1 MVQSFIFYESFKR
14 QLDELDDDDKLC
26 FYEAIA
32 SYGIDG
38 IEPDFSGLAKA
49 LWLQFKFVIDETA
62 ARRNQNT
69 ENGKKGGRPTKYVN
83 KEVQESQV
91 QESQKS
97 QAQETQD
104 IQEVSAENNE
114 NSTDNAGFEV
124 FGKTENNPIKPKIT
138 DLNPKKPN
146 PNLNVNVNV
155 NGNEN
160 GNGNDSPP
168 QCAGH
173 SPPQKLE
180 ARKTAKTQPDS
191 ESLRL
196 SHLLC
201 DLHKKYDAGYNTS
214 PKHLEQWAADIEK
227 LHRLDNREYSDIESV
242 IRWVKS
248 DGNFWLSN
256 IMSGAKLREKF
267 PQLFTQMTQSQSIGK
282 GKGKGNAI
290 AHSNVDIVEVEEV
303 DIPF

>member
-14 QLDELDDDDKLC
+14 QLDELDDNDKLR

-32 SYGIDG
+32 AYGIDG

-83 KEVQESQV
+83 KEAQEVQS
-91 QESQKS
+91 
-97 QAQETQD
+97 QETQN

-114 NSTDNAGFEV
+114 NSTDNAGFKV
-124 FGKTENNPIKPKIT
+124 IGKTKNNPIKPKET

-146 PNLNVNVNV
+146 PNLNVNVN
-155 NGNEN
+155 EN
-160 GNGNDSPP
+160 GNVNENESPP
-168 QCAGH
+168 QSAGL

-201 DLHKKYDAGYNTS
+201 ELHKKYDAKYNPS
-214 PKHLEQWAADIEK
+214 SKHMAQWAADIEK
-227 LHRLDNREYSDIESV
+227 LHRLDKRNYADIESV

-256 IMSGAKLREKF
+256 IMSGSKLREKF
-267 PQLFTQMTQSQSIGK
+267 PQLFTQMTQSQSI

>member
-14 QLDELDDDDKLC
+14 QLDELDDDDKLR

-32 SYGIDG
+32 AYGIDG

-83 KEVQESQV
+83 KEAQEVQSQESQEF
-91 QESQKS
+91 QT
-97 QAQETQD
+97 QETQD

-124 FGKTENNPIKPKIT
+124 IEKTENNPIKPKIT

-146 PNLNVNVNV
+146 PNLNVNVN
-155 NGNEN
+155 EN
-160 GNGNDSPP
+160 GNVNENENENENDSPP

-180 ARKTAKTQPDS
+180 ARKTAKTQPES
-191 ESLRL
+191 ESLHL

-201 DLHKKYDAGYNTS
+201 ELHKKYDAGYNPS

-256 IMSGAKLREKF
+256 IMSGSKLREKF

-282 GKGKGNAI
+282 GNAI
-290 AHSNVDIVEVEEV
+290 AHSDVDIVNVEEV

>member
-14 QLDELDDDDKLC
+14 QLDELDDDDKLR

-32 SYGIDG
+32 AYGIDG

-83 KEVQESQV
+83 KEAQEVQSQES
-91 QESQKS
+91 
-97 QAQETQD
+97 
-104 IQEVSAENNE
+104 QEVSAENNE

-124 FGKTENNPIKPKIT
+124 IGKTENNPIKPKIT
-138 DLNPKKPN
+138 DLNQKKPN
-146 PNLNVNVNV
+146 PNPNVNVNV
-155 NGNEN
+155 NENEN
-160 GNGNDSPP
+160 ENENESPP
-168 QCAGH
+168 QSAGH

-180 ARKTAKTQPDS
+180 ARKTANTPPDL

-201 DLHKKYDAGYNTS
+201 ELHKKYDAKYNPS
-214 PKHLEQWAADIEK
+214 PKLMEQWAADIEK
-227 LHRLDNREYSDIESV
+227 LHRLDKRDYADIESV

-256 IMSGAKLREKF
+256 IMCGAKLREKF
-267 PQLFTQMTQSQSIGK
+267 PRLFTQMTQSKGI

-290 AHSNVDIVEVEEV
+290 AHSDVDIVDVEEV

>member
-14 QLDELDDDDKLC
+14 QLDELDDDDKLR
-26 FYEAIA
+26 FYEAIVT
-32 SYGIDG
+32 YGIDG
-38 IEPDFSGLAKA
+38 IEPNFSGIAKA

-83 KEVQESQV
+83 KEAQEVQSQESQEF
-91 QESQKS
+91 QT
-97 QAQETQD
+97 QETQD

-124 FGKTENNPIKPKIT
+124 IGKTEDNRLKPKKT

-146 PNLNVNVNV
+146 PNTNVNV

-160 GNGNDSPP
+160 ENENENDSPP
-168 QCAGH
+168 QGAGH
-173 SPPQKLE
+173 SPPQNLE
-180 ARKTAKTQPDS
+180 ARKTAHTSPDL

-201 DLHKKYDAGYNTS
+201 ELHKKYDAKYNPS
-214 PKHLEQWAADIEK
+214 PKLMEQWAADIEK
-227 LHRLDNREYSDIESV
+227 LHRLDKRDYADIESV

-256 IMSGAKLREKF
+256 IMCGAKLREKF
-267 PQLFTQMTQSQSIGK
+267 PRLFTQMTQSKGI

-290 AHSNVDIVEVEEV
+290 AHSDVDIVDVEEV

>member
-14 QLDELDDDDKLC
+14 QLDELDDDDKLR

-32 SYGIDG
+32 AYGIDG

-83 KEVQESQV
+83 KEAQEVQSQES
-91 QESQKS
+91 
-97 QAQETQD
+97 
-104 IQEVSAENNE
+104 QEVSAENNE

-124 FGKTENNPIKPKIT
+124 IEKTENNPIKPKIT

-146 PNLNVNVNV
+146 PNPNVNVNVNV
-155 NGNEN
+155 NGNE
-160 GNGNDSPP
+160 NDSPP

-173 SPPQKLE
+173 SPPQNLE
-180 ARKTAKTQPDS
+180 ARKTTKTQPDS

-201 DLHKKYDAGYNTS
+201 ELHKKYDAKYNPS
-214 PKHLEQWAADIEK
+214 PKLMEQWAADIEK
-227 LHRLDNREYSDIESV
+227 LHRLDKRDYADIESV

-256 IMSGAKLREKF
+256 IMCGAKLREKF
-267 PQLFTQMTQSQSIGK
+267 PRLFTQMTQSKGI

-290 AHSNVDIVEVEEV
+290 AHSDVDIVDVEEV

>member
-14 QLDELDDDDKLC
+14 QLDELDDDDKLR
-26 FYEAIA
+26 FYEAIVT
-32 SYGIDG
+32 YGIDG
-38 IEPDFSGLAKA
+38 IEPNFSGIAKA

-83 KEVQESQV
+83 KEVQ
-91 QESQKS
+91 
-97 QAQETQD
+97 AQEVQFQEA
-104 IQEVSAENNE
+104 QEVQKVLNENNE
-114 NSTDNAGFEV
+114 NNTDNAGFEV
-124 FGKTENNPIKPKIT
+124 IEKTENNPIKPKIT

-146 PNLNVNVNV
+146 PNINV

-160 GNGNDSPP
+160 ENENENDSPP
-168 QCAGH
+168 QGAGH
-173 SPPQKLE
+173 SPPRNLE
-180 ARKTAKTQPDS
+180 ARKTANTSPDS

-201 DLHKKYDAGYNTS
+201 DLHKKYDAKYNPS
-214 PKHLEQWAADIEK
+214 PKLMEQWAADIEK
-227 LHRLDNREYSDIESV
+227 LHWLDNRDYADIESV

-256 IMSGAKLREKF
+256 IMCGAKLREKF
-267 PQLFTQMTQSQSIGK
+267 PRLFTQMTQSKGI

-290 AHSNVDIVEVEEV
+290 AHSNVDIVNVEEV

>member
-14 QLDELDDDDKLC
+14 QLDELDDDDKLR

-32 SYGIDG
+32 AYGIDG

-83 KEVQESQV
+83 KEAQEVQSQES
-91 QESQKS
+91 
-97 QAQETQD
+97 
-104 IQEVSAENNE
+104 QEVSAENNE

-124 FGKTENNPIKPKIT
+124 IGKTENNPIKPKIT
-138 DLNPKKPN
+138 DLNQKKPN
-146 PNLNVNVNV
+146 PNPNVNVNV
-155 NGNEN
+155 NVNVNEN
-160 GNGNDSPP
+160 ENENENESPP
-168 QCAGH
+168 QSAGH

-180 ARKTAKTQPDS
+180 ARKTANTPPDL

-201 DLHKKYDAGYNTS
+201 ELHKKYDAKYNPS
-214 PKHLEQWAADIEK
+214 PKLMEQWAADIEK
-227 LHRLDNREYSDIESV
+227 LHRLDKRDYADIESV

-256 IMSGAKLREKF
+256 IMCGAKLREKF
-267 PQLFTQMTQSQSIGK
+267 PRLFTQMTQSKGI

-290 AHSNVDIVEVEEV
+290 AHSDVDIVDVEEV